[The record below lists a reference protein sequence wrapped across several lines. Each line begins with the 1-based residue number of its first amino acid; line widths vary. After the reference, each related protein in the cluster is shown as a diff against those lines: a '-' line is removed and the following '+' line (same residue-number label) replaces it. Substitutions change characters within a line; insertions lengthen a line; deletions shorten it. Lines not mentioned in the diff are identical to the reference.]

1 MSVPA
6 EMPHGL
12 VTRNGMRIGLSLG
25 GSTHAG
31 SFRAEVRMR
40 AVALV
45 RLGEPITSAAI
56 KLGVRAVKIGDSH
69 LSRTVII
76 QFVLNK
82 RVL

>member
-1 MSVPA
+1 
-6 EMPHGL
+6 
-12 VTRNGMRIGLSLG
+12 
-25 GSTHAG
+25 
-31 SFRAEVRMR
+31 MR

-56 KLGVRAVKIGDSH
+56 KLGVRAVRIGDSH

>member
-1 MSVPA
+1 MPRPFPA
-6 EMPHGL
+6 E
-12 VTRNGMRIGLSLG
+12 
-25 GSTHAG
+25 
-31 SFRAEVRMR
+31 FRLR

-45 RLGEPITSAAI
+45 RLGGPTTTAAI
-56 KLGVRAVKIGDSH
+56 KLGVRAVRIGDSH